1 MRATVHNLKSYA
13 KINLSLNVIGKR
25 KPNKLHSIETFVS
38 LINLADEIK
47 INEVDSKNHKVIFI
61 GKFSKAEV
69 SMGIHH
75 DYKSKRGERAM
86 AKQQKREAKFSDNSD
101 KKEEEKLVKE
111 LKKAGLSPDDIKQ
124 FLAGRA
130 KG

>member
-1 MRATVHNLKSYA
+1 MY
-13 KINLSLNVIGKR
+13 IIGKIS
-25 KPNKLHSIETFVS
+25 NT
-38 LINLADEIK
+38 
-47 INEVDSKNHKVIFI
+47 
-61 GKFSKAEV
+61 EV

-86 AKQQKREAKFSDNSD
+86 AKQEKRESKHADNAD

-111 LKKAGLSPDDIKQ
+111 LKKAGLSPEDIKE
-124 FLAGRA
+124 FLIGRA

>member
-1 MRATVHNLKSYA
+1 
-13 KINLSLNVIGKR
+13 
-25 KPNKLHSIETFVS
+25 
-38 LINLADEIK
+38 
-47 INEVDSKNHKVIFI
+47 
-61 GKFSKAEV
+61 
-69 SMGIHH
+69 MGIHH

-86 AKQQKREAKFSDNSD
+86 AKQQKREAKFADNSD

-130 KG
+130 KD